1 MSSRTQNK
9 RLISIESIHFME
21 VVFNSRILYFSNTEV
36 SRFKMFDRIPFRR
49 TLKRPQVMVPPF
61 FGRRFRSEPETVG
74 PSHQGFDNPIYGNTP
89 IDASIFF
96 FIPNSDLY
104 ILSNFDEHNSGVY
117 YASLW
122 CCY

>member
-1 MSSRTQNK
+1 MQTSRNYLKMSSRTK
-9 RLISIESIHFME
+9 TVSIESIHLNK

-74 PSHQGFDNPIYGNTP
+74 PSHQGFDNPMYGNTP
-89 IDASIFF
+89 IDVNIVS
-96 FIPNSDLY
+96 IPNSHLY
-104 ILSNFDEHNSGVY
+104 ILSNF
-117 YASLW
+117 LIFLF
-122 CCY
+122 